1 MDNNL
6 SKNKSDMA
14 IKTKGFSVNRM
25 LIFQPSHGE
34 NKLHFDEKMMMSAQM
49 DFYSASS
56 VKQQSM
62 GRHCSTWTHYP
73 NLNPRSTTLKVNTLN
88 MTPPMWF
95 LVLNSTEI

>member
-6 SKNKSDMA
+6 SKNKSDMV

-62 GRHCSTWTHYP
+62 GRHCSTWTYY
-73 NLNPRSTTLKVNTLN
+73 S
-88 MTPPMWF
+88 
-95 LVLNSTEI
+95 NSEATSLCSYLIMLFTEWRNSKY

>member
-62 GRHCSTWTHYP
+62 GRHCSTWTYYSNLVTYSKKHLFEHYSGADP
-73 NLNPRSTTLKVNTLN
+73 GFCVRWDESR
-88 MTPPMWF
+88 
-95 LVLNSTEI
+95 